1 VIGRDILARA
11 ASHAAE
17 SVRPNPDS
25 LTNVDRPAPPDQF
38 ETAGGQQVGPKE
50 TPVAELNVPR
60 SNTTVRH
67 DPHEGVEVEHGEEVR
82 STGQAADEARDHIYE
97 ARDRAQDAVVT
108 KADSAAGYV
117 F

>member
-25 LTNVDRPAPPDQF
+25 LANVDRPAPSDQF

-50 TPVAELNVPR
+50 TPIAELNVPK

-67 DPHEGVEVEHGEEVR
+67 DPHEGVEVKHGDEVR
-82 STGQAADEARDHIYE
+82 TAGQAADEAREHIYE
-97 ARDRAQDAVVT
+97 ERDRAQDAVVT
-108 KADSAAGYV
+108 TADLAAGYV
-117 F
+117 L